1 MPFFCLVRNMK
12 IQQGRV
18 SIKEG
23 IVIGE
28 GSGKSLK
35 ADIFLPPVEEK
46 NRPAVLFIHG
56 GGWIEGDRSQLRGY
70 GILLA
75 RLGFVCM
82 CNSYRLSN
90 ESIWPAQ
97 IQDVNCAIR
106 YLRANAA
113 DLGLDPDRIG
123 VSGNSAGG
131 HLSLMAAATN
141 YDQIF
146 EGEGGS
152 NEVSSEIKAV
162 CAIYPPTTIR
172 QLEMLNPLENAFLM
186 LMGKEAKKEDYDKA
200 SPLNYVTEDYPPCML
215 IHGSTDSVVRLKDS
229 TKFYEKLIEFNRPAS
244 LHIFSEEEHAFDG
257 EPDYGRAIADLQAL
271 FFLKYL

>member
-1 MPFFCLVRNMK
+1 MPFFCLGRNMK

-28 GSGKSLK
+28 GDGRSLE
-35 ADIFLPPVEEK
+35 ADVFLPPLEEK

-106 YLRANAA
+106 YLRANAT

-146 EGEGGS
+146 EGEGGN

-172 QLEMLNPLENAFLM
+172 QLEMPNPLENAFLM

>member
-1 MPFFCLVRNMK
+1 MPFFCLGRNMK

-28 GSGKSLK
+28 GDGRSLE
-35 ADIFLPPVEEK
+35 ADVFLPPLEEK

-106 YLRANAA
+106 YLRANAT

-152 NEVSSEIKAV
+152 NEVSSKIKAV

>member
-1 MPFFCLVRNMK
+1 MPFFYLGRNMK

-28 GSGKSLK
+28 GGGRSLE
-35 ADIFLPPVEEK
+35 ADVFLPPLEEK
-46 NRPAVLFIHG
+46 YRPAVLFIHG

-106 YLRANAA
+106 YLRANAT

-146 EGEGGS
+146 EGEGGN
-152 NEVSSEIKAV
+152 NEVSSKIKAV

-172 QLEMLNPLENAFLM
+172 QLEMVNPLENAFLM

>member
-1 MPFFCLVRNMK
+1 MPFFCLGRNMK

-28 GSGKSLK
+28 GGGKSLK
-35 ADIFLPPVEEK
+35 ADIFLPPLEEK
-46 NRPAVLFIHG
+46 SRPAVLFIHG

-75 RLGFVCM
+75 RLGFVCK

-97 IQDVNCAIR
+97 VQDVNCAIR
-106 YLRANAA
+106 YLRANAT

-172 QLEMLNPLENAFLM
+172 QLEILNPLENAFLM
-186 LMGKEAKKEDYDKA
+186 LMGKEAKKEDFDKA

-229 TKFYEKLIEFNRPAS
+229 TKFYEKLIEFDRPAS
-244 LHIFSEEEHAFDG
+244 LHVFSEEEHAFDG

>member
-1 MPFFCLVRNMK
+1 MPFFCLGRNMK

-28 GSGKSLK
+28 GGGRSLE
-35 ADIFLPPVEEK
+35 ADIFLPPLEEK

-106 YLRANAA
+106 YLRANAT

-152 NEVSSEIKAV
+152 NEVSSKIKAV

>member
-1 MPFFCLVRNMK
+1 MPFFCLGRNMK

-28 GSGKSLK
+28 GGGRSLK
-35 ADIFLPPVEEK
+35 ADIFLPPLEEK
-46 NRPAVLFIHG
+46 SRPAVLFIHG

-97 IQDVNCAIR
+97 VQDVNCAIR
-106 YLRANAA
+106 YLRANAT

-186 LMGKEAKKEDYDKA
+186 LMGKEAKKEDFDKA

-257 EPDYGRAIADLQAL
+257 EPDYGRAVADLQAL
-271 FFLKYL
+271 FFKKYL

>member
-1 MPFFCLVRNMK
+1 MPFFCLGRNMK

-28 GSGKSLK
+28 GGGKSLK
-35 ADIFLPPVEEK
+35 ADIFLPPLEEK

-106 YLRANAA
+106 YLRTNAT

-186 LMGKEAKKEDYDKA
+186 LMGKEAKKEDFDKA

-271 FFLKYL
+271 FFKKYL

>member
-1 MPFFCLVRNMK
+1 MPFFCLGRNMK

-28 GSGKSLK
+28 GGGRSLK
-35 ADIFLPPVEEK
+35 ADIFLPPLEEK

-97 IQDVNCAIR
+97 VQDVNCAIR
-106 YLRANAA
+106 YLRANAT
-113 DLGLDPDRIG
+113 DLGLDPNRIG

-172 QLEMLNPLENAFLM
+172 QLEMLNPLENAFLL

-257 EPDYGRAIADLQAL
+257 EPDYGRAVADLQAL
-271 FFLKYL
+271 FFKKYL

>member
-1 MPFFCLVRNMK
+1 MPFFCLGRNMK

-28 GSGKSLK
+28 GDGRSLE
-35 ADIFLPPVEEK
+35 ADIFLPPLEEK

-106 YLRANAA
+106 YLRANAT

>member
-1 MPFFCLVRNMK
+1 MPFFCLGRNMK

-18 SIKEG
+18 SIQEG

-28 GSGKSLK
+28 GGGRSLE
-35 ADIFLPPVEEK
+35 ADILLPPLEEK

-97 IQDVNCAIR
+97 VQDVNCAIR
-106 YLRANAA
+106 YLRANAT
-113 DLGLDPDRIG
+113 DLGLDPNRIG

-146 EGEGGS
+146 EGDGGS

-186 LMGKEAKKEDYDKA
+186 LMGKEAKKEDFDKA

-215 IHGSTDSVVRLKDS
+215 IHGSADSVVRLKDS

-271 FFLKYL
+271 FFKKYL

>member
-1 MPFFCLVRNMK
+1 MPFFYLRRNMK
-12 IQQGRV
+12 IQEGRV
-18 SIKEG
+18 SVKER

-28 GSGKSLK
+28 GGGRSLE
-35 ADIFLPPVEEK
+35 ADIFLPPLEEK
-46 NRPAVLFIHG
+46 NRPAVLFVHG

-106 YLRANAA
+106 YLRANAT

-146 EGEGGS
+146 EGEGGN

-172 QLEMLNPLENAFLM
+172 QLEMVNPLENAFLM

-229 TKFYEKLIEFNRPAS
+229 TKFYEKLIEFNIPSS

-257 EPDYGRAIADLQAL
+257 EPNYGRAIADLQAL

>member
-1 MPFFCLVRNMK
+1 MPFFCLGRNMK

-28 GSGKSLK
+28 GGGRSLE
-35 ADIFLPPVEEK
+35 ADVFLPPLEEK

-106 YLRANAA
+106 YLRANAT

-146 EGEGGS
+146 EGEGGN

-172 QLEMLNPLENAFLM
+172 QLEMVNPLENAFLM
-186 LMGKEAKKEDYDKA
+186 LMGKEAKKGDYDKA

-229 TKFYEKLIEFNRPAS
+229 TEFYEKLIEFNRPAS

>member
-1 MPFFCLVRNMK
+1 MPFFCLGRNMK

-28 GSGKSLK
+28 GGGRSLE
-35 ADIFLPPVEEK
+35 ADIFLPPLEEK

-106 YLRANAA
+106 YLRANAT

-172 QLEMLNPLENAFLM
+172 QLEMPNPLENAFLM

>member
-1 MPFFCLVRNMK
+1 MPFFCLGRNMK

-28 GSGKSLK
+28 GSGKPLK

-106 YLRANAA
+106 YLRANAT

>member
-1 MPFFCLVRNMK
+1 MPFFCLGRNIK

-28 GSGKSLK
+28 GGGRSLE
-35 ADIFLPPVEEK
+35 ADILLPPLEEK

-97 IQDVNCAIR
+97 VQDVNCAIR
-106 YLRANAA
+106 YLRANAT
-113 DLGLDPDRIG
+113 DLGLDPNRIG

-146 EGEGGS
+146 EGVGGS

-186 LMGKEAKKEDYDKA
+186 LMGKEAKKEDFDKA

-215 IHGSTDSVVRLKDS
+215 IHGSADSVVRLKDS

-271 FFLKYL
+271 FFKKYL

>member
-1 MPFFCLVRNMK
+1 MPFFCLGRNMK

-28 GSGKSLK
+28 GGGKSLK

-152 NEVSSEIKAV
+152 NEVSSKIKAV

-186 LMGKEAKKEDYDKA
+186 LMGKEANKEDYDKA

>member
-1 MPFFCLVRNMK
+1 MPFFCLGRNMK

-28 GSGKSLK
+28 GGGRSLE
-35 ADIFLPPVEEK
+35 ADILLPPLEEK

-106 YLRANAA
+106 YLRANAT
-113 DLGLDPDRIG
+113 DLGLDPNRIG

-146 EGEGGS
+146 EGDGGS

-186 LMGKEAKKEDYDKA
+186 LMGKEAKKEDFDKA

-215 IHGSTDSVVRLKDS
+215 IHGSADSVVRLKDS

-271 FFLKYL
+271 FFKKYL

>member
-1 MPFFCLVRNMK
+1 MPFFCLGRNMK

-28 GSGKSLK
+28 GGGRSLE
-35 ADIFLPPVEEK
+35 ADIFLPPLEEK

-106 YLRANAA
+106 YLRTNAT
-113 DLGLDPDRIG
+113 DLGLDPNRIG

>member
-1 MPFFCLVRNMK
+1 MK

-18 SIKEG
+18 SIQEG

-28 GSGKSLK
+28 VGGRSLK
-35 ADIFLPPVEEK
+35 ADIFLPPLEEK
-46 NRPAVLFIHG
+46 SRPAVLFIHG

-106 YLRANAA
+106 YLRTNAT
-113 DLGLDPDRIG
+113 DLGLDPNRIG

-186 LMGKEAKKEDYDKA
+186 LMGKEAKKEDFDKA

>member
-1 MPFFCLVRNMK
+1 MPFFCLGRNMK

-28 GSGKSLK
+28 GDGRSLE
-35 ADIFLPPVEEK
+35 ADVFLPPLEEK

-106 YLRANAA
+106 YLRANAT

-146 EGEGGS
+146 EGEGGN

-172 QLEMLNPLENAFLM
+172 QLEMANPLENAFLM

>member
-1 MPFFCLVRNMK
+1 MPFFCLGRNMK

-28 GSGKSLK
+28 GGGRSLE
-35 ADIFLPPVEEK
+35 ADVFLPPLEEK

-106 YLRANAA
+106 YLRANAT

-146 EGEGGS
+146 EGEGGN

-172 QLEMLNPLENAFLM
+172 QLEMVNPLENAFLM

-257 EPDYGRAIADLQAL
+257 KPDYGRAIADLQAL

>member
-1 MPFFCLVRNMK
+1 MPFFCLGRNMK

-28 GSGKSLK
+28 GGGRSLE
-35 ADIFLPPVEEK
+35 ADILLPPLEEK

-97 IQDVNCAIR
+97 VQDVNCAIR
-106 YLRANAA
+106 YLRANAT
-113 DLGLDPDRIG
+113 DLGLDPNRIG

-146 EGEGGS
+146 EGDGGS

-162 CAIYPPTTIR
+162 CAIYPPTIIR

-186 LMGKEAKKEDYDKA
+186 LMGKEAKKEDFDKA

-215 IHGSTDSVVRLKDS
+215 IHGSADSVVRLKDS

-271 FFLKYL
+271 FFKKYL

>member
-1 MPFFCLVRNMK
+1 MPFFCLGRNMK

-28 GSGKSLK
+28 GGGRSLK
-35 ADIFLPPVEEK
+35 ADIFLPPLEEK
-46 NRPAVLFIHG
+46 SRPAVLFIHG

-106 YLRANAA
+106 YLRANAT
-113 DLGLDPDRIG
+113 DLGLDPNRIG

-200 SPLNYVTEDYPPCML
+200 SPLNYITEDYPPCML

-257 EPDYGRAIADLQAL
+257 EPDYGRAVADLQAL
-271 FFLKYL
+271 FFKKYL

>member
-1 MPFFCLVRNMK
+1 MPFFCLGRNMK

-28 GSGKSLK
+28 GDGKSLE
-35 ADIFLPPVEEK
+35 ADVFLPPLEEK

-106 YLRANAA
+106 YLRANAT

-146 EGEGGS
+146 EGEGGN

-172 QLEMLNPLENAFLM
+172 QLEMVNPLENAFLM

-200 SPLNYVTEDYPPCML
+200 SPLNYVTEDYPLCML

>member
-1 MPFFCLVRNMK
+1 MPFFCLGRNMK

-28 GSGKSLK
+28 GGGRSLE
-35 ADIFLPPVEEK
+35 ADILLPPLEEK

-106 YLRANAA
+106 YLRTNAT

-152 NEVSSEIKAV
+152 NKVSSEIKAV

-186 LMGKEAKKEDYDKA
+186 LMGKEAKKEDFDKA

-215 IHGSTDSVVRLKDS
+215 IHGSADSVVRLKDS

-271 FFLKYL
+271 FFKKYL

>member
-1 MPFFCLVRNMK
+1 MPFFYLGKNMK
-12 IQQGRV
+12 IQEGRV
-18 SIKEG
+18 SIQEG
-23 IVIGE
+23 IVIGD
-28 GSGKSLK
+28 GGGKSLK
-35 ADIFLPPVEEK
+35 ADIFLPPIEGK

-82 CNSYRLSN
+82 CNSYRLSS
-90 ESIWPAQ
+90 ESIWPYQ

-106 YLRANAA
+106 YLRVNAEN
-113 DLGLDPDRIG
+113 LGLDPERIG

-141 YDQIF
+141 NDQDF
-146 EGEGGS
+146 EGEGGN
-152 NEVSSEIKAV
+152 NEVSSEVKAV

-172 QLEMLNPLENAFLM
+172 QLEMINPLENAFLM
-186 LMGKEAKKEDYDKA
+186 LMGEEAKKEEYDKA
-200 SPLNYVTEDYPPCML
+200 SPLNYVAEDYPPCML
-215 IHGSTDSVVRLKDS
+215 IHGSTDNVVRLKES
-229 TKFYEKLIEFNRPAS
+229 TKFYEKLIEFKRPAS

-257 EPDYGRAIADLQAL
+257 KPDYGRAIADLQAL
-271 FFLKYL
+271 FFFKYL

>member
-1 MPFFCLVRNMK
+1 MPFFCLGRNMK

-28 GSGKSLK
+28 GGGRSLK
-35 ADIFLPPVEEK
+35 ADIFLPPLEEK
-46 NRPAVLFIHG
+46 SRPAVLFIHG

-106 YLRANAA
+106 YLRANAT
-113 DLGLDPDRIG
+113 DLGLDPNRIG

-186 LMGKEAKKEDYDKA
+186 LMGKEAKKEDFDKA

-257 EPDYGRAIADLQAL
+257 EPDYGRAVADLQAL
-271 FFLKYL
+271 FFKKYL

>member
-1 MPFFCLVRNMK
+1 MPFFCLGRNMK

-28 GSGKSLK
+28 GGGKSLK

-82 CNSYRLSN
+82 CNSYRFSN

-106 YLRANAA
+106 YLRANAT
-113 DLGLDPDRIG
+113 DLGLDPERIG

-186 LMGKEAKKEDYDKA
+186 LMGKEANKEDYDKA

>member
-1 MPFFCLVRNMK
+1 MPFFCLVINMK

-28 GSGKSLK
+28 GGGRSLK
-35 ADIFLPPVEEK
+35 ADIFLPPLEEK

-97 IQDVNCAIR
+97 VQDVNCAIR
-106 YLRANAA
+106 YLRANAT

-146 EGEGGS
+146 EGDGGS

-172 QLEMLNPLENAFLM
+172 QLEMLNPLENAFLL

-257 EPDYGRAIADLQAL
+257 EPDYGRAVADLQAL
-271 FFLKYL
+271 FFKKYL

>member
-1 MPFFCLVRNMK
+1 MK

-28 GSGKSLK
+28 GDGKSLE
-35 ADIFLPPVEEK
+35 ADVFLPPLEEK

-106 YLRANAA
+106 YLRANAT

-152 NEVSSEIKAV
+152 NEVSSKIKAV

-172 QLEMLNPLENAFLM
+172 QLEMPNPLENAFLM

-200 SPLNYVTEDYPPCML
+200 SPLNYITEDYPPCML

-229 TKFYEKLIEFNRPAS
+229 TKFYEKLIEFNRPTS

>member
-1 MPFFCLVRNMK
+1 MPFFCLGRNMK

-28 GSGKSLK
+28 GDGRSLE
-35 ADIFLPPVEEK
+35 ADVFLPPLEEK

-106 YLRANAA
+106 YLRANAT

-152 NEVSSEIKAV
+152 NEVSSKIKAV

-172 QLEMLNPLENAFLM
+172 QLEMSNPLENAFLM

>member
-1 MPFFCLVRNMK
+1 MPFFCLGRNMK

-28 GSGKSLK
+28 GGGRSLE
-35 ADIFLPPVEEK
+35 ADILLPPLEEK

-97 IQDVNCAIR
+97 VQDVNCAIR
-106 YLRANAA
+106 YLRANAT
-113 DLGLDPDRIG
+113 DLGLDPNRIG

-186 LMGKEAKKEDYDKA
+186 LMGKEAKKEDFDKA
-200 SPLNYVTEDYPPCML
+200 SPLNYVTEEYPPCML
-215 IHGSTDSVVRLKDS
+215 IHGSADSVVRLKDS

-271 FFLKYL
+271 FFKKYL

>member
-1 MPFFCLVRNMK
+1 MPFFCLGRNMK

-28 GSGKSLK
+28 GGGRSLE
-35 ADIFLPPVEEK
+35 ADIFLPPLEEK

-97 IQDVNCAIR
+97 VQDVNCAIR
-106 YLRANAA
+106 YLRANAT
-113 DLGLDPDRIG
+113 DLGLDPNRIG

-146 EGEGGS
+146 EGNGGS

-186 LMGKEAKKEDYDKA
+186 LMGKEAKKEDFDKA

-215 IHGSTDSVVRLKDS
+215 IHGSADSVVRLKDS

-271 FFLKYL
+271 FFKKYL

>member
-1 MPFFCLVRNMK
+1 MPFFCLGRNMK

-23 IVIGE
+23 IILGE
-28 GSGKSLK
+28 GGGRSLK
-35 ADIFLPPVEEK
+35 ADIFLPPLEEK

-106 YLRANAA
+106 YLRANAT

-186 LMGKEAKKEDYDKA
+186 LMGKEAKKEDFDKA

-271 FFLKYL
+271 FFKKYL

>member
-1 MPFFCLVRNMK
+1 MPFFCLGRNMK

-28 GSGKSLK
+28 GGGKSLK

-106 YLRANAA
+106 YLRANAT

-152 NEVSSEIKAV
+152 NEVSSKIKAV

>member
-1 MPFFCLVRNMK
+1 MPFFCLGRNMK

-23 IVIGE
+23 IIIGE
-28 GSGKSLK
+28 GDGRSLE
-35 ADIFLPPVEEK
+35 ADVFLPPLEEK

-106 YLRANAA
+106 YLRANAT

-172 QLEMLNPLENAFLM
+172 QLEMLNPLENAFVM

-200 SPLNYVTEDYPPCML
+200 SPLNYVTKDYPPCML